1 MIHYTGLKVMTNL
14 SITPSLPVP
23 SGSLT
28 YTDDSI
34 AVASLH
40 SQFCIKLF
48 DHILVKIKVDSTSQA
63 HPLTISLE
71 LSSTTPIKP
80 VTDSGGEKQTTENI
94 IKVNEKYLPYTL
106 YPIVL
111 SVQVLRSEEKVK
123 YDKDIAE
130 SSSEE
135 YKQQDNTLYVIIKKM
150 HNIGI
155 TKF

>member
-1 MIHYTGLKVMTNL
+1 MTNL

-40 SQFCIKLF
+40 SQFIIKLF

-63 HPLTISLE
+63 HPLTVSLE

-94 IKVNEKYLPYTL
+94 IKVNEKYLPLL
-106 YPIVL
+106 YIV
-111 SVQVLRSEEKVK
+111 SHCTGAEIRRESE
-123 YDKDIAE
+123 I
-130 SSSEE
+130 
-135 YKQQDNTLYVIIKKM
+135 
-150 HNIGI
+150 
-155 TKF
+155 